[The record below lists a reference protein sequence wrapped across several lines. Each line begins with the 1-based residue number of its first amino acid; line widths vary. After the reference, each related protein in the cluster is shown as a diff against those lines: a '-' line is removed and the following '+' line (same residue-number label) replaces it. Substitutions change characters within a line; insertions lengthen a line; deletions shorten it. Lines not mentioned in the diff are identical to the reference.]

1 MENSEKLKKAIAFA
15 TQAHN
20 GQYRK
25 GSDVEY
31 ITHPM
36 EVLDILTSMNADENL
51 LIAGVLHDTVED
63 TEVTMEDIAE
73 QFGDDVAALIGG
85 HTEDKSKS
93 WDERKSAM
101 IDAVDDGDRRL
112 KMLVMSDLLSN
123 MRSTWSD
130 YQKIGDVVWEKF
142 NAPRHRQSW
151 YYSSMLDALCDMQWN
166 EAAESVY
173 WEATGI
179 YKDIYVLYGLNQEEN
194 CLYQISAHG
203 ENAILHKGSPQW
215 LNCPKTISEKMTVVS
230 RKFAEDLEDQW
241 NQPFWEQHDKDMV
254 DGDYPLFSSEHRL
267 LAIEMREHQLTF
279 NGNDFGSEC
288 QKINGEDEYEFHY
301 RLDEDNTHRLLVQL
315 RFQLGLTENL
325 GDLLLNAFG
334 GDSGSLAFA
343 QFCDENSVE
352 YSFFIY

>member
-230 RKFAEDLEDQW
+230 VNSPKIW
-241 NQPFWEQHDKDMV
+241 
-254 DGDYPLFSSEHRL
+254 
-267 LAIEMREHQLTF
+267 
-279 NGNDFGSEC
+279 
-288 QKINGEDEYEFHY
+288 KINGINHFGSSMIKIWSMEIIPCF
-301 RLDEDNTHRLLVQL
+301 L
-315 RFQLGLTENL
+315 RSTACLPLKCGSINLHLTEMTLVPN
-325 GDLLLNAFG
+325 
-334 GDSGSLAFA
+334 
-343 QFCDENSVE
+343 VRK
-352 YSFFIY
+352 